1 MSYDYFGNMDY
12 FQNQLTAKGI
22 SVDELDM
29 RDYSGLTTRELQSIV
44 DHAEYY
50 KHKPKQSA
58 SVVYETYKQA
68 FAEFQPILTRYG
80 FSVCFTQ
87 KQIEEQIPTW
97 TNIKDTYENKT
108 IALGFEIHYGDI
120 KDAQQRFLNSLHY
133 FLKNCCSEQH
143 TMERKIASTDKQYWY
158 CNNPKACIF
167 CRKNVSPALYN
178 RLKGMFYELHYFLQ
192 EEKTA

>member
-29 RDYSGLTTRELQSIV
+29 RDYSGLTARELQSIV

-50 KHKPKQSA
+50 KHKPKQPA
-58 SVVYETYKQA
+58 PVVYETYKQA

-97 TNIKDTYENKT
+97 SNIKDVYTGKN
-108 IALGFEIHYGDI
+108 IAVGFEITYGDV
-120 KDAQQRFLNSLHY
+120 KDAQKRFLDTLRY

-143 TMERKIASTDKQYWY
+143 TMEQKIASTDKRYWQ
-158 CNNPKACIF
+158 CKNSKACVF
-167 CRKNVSPALYN
+167 CSKHISPALYN
-178 RLKGMFYELHYFLQ
+178 RLKGMFYELSYLLQ
-192 EEKTA
+192 EEKSA